1 MNDTVKKSKV
11 ALVYADNY
19 GSDYVKE
26 RVLRAIDLLG
36 GIERFVSKNEKVLLK
51 PNLLAKAPAEKACTT
66 HPSVFSAV
74 GSILLDA
81 GYKNIKYGDS
91 SGGHSRTEPV
101 ALACGVADAAEA
113 LGIEMAD
120 FTVGIETKY
129 EGRCAD
135 SFILCPGVLEA
146 DAIINICKM
155 KTHMLERITGG
166 MKNLF
171 GAVYGLNKGAA
182 HVKFPN
188 ADEFAKMM
196 SDLNNMIPPR
206 LHIMDG
212 IVAMEGN
219 GPQSGDPTPMN
230 VILASDDPVAL
241 DSVFCALVYL
251 DPSLVPTNVRGKE
264 YGCGEYM
271 WENIE
276 VVCEDKTISVAEAQR
291 KYGKAD
297 FDVYRGEEKN
307 ENIKHLKFLT
317 PLLKKKLKAD
327 SSLCVGCGIC
337 VKSCPV
343 EGKAIRMKKRSGKSV
358 PYYDHKKCIK
368 CYCCQEMC
376 PQKAISLSTP
386 LAEKLADRNWRFGFR

>member
-1 MNDTVKKSKV
+1 MNDTVKKSRV
-11 ALVYADNY
+11 SLVFADNY
-19 GSDYVKE
+19 ERHYVKE
-26 RVLRAIDLLG
+26 RVLRAVELLG
-36 GIERFVSKNEKVLLK
+36 GIERFVSRDEKILLK

-74 GSILLDA
+74 GEILLDA
-81 GYKNIKYGDS
+81 GYKKIKYGDS

-101 ALACGVADAAEA
+101 ALACGIASAAEE

-120 FTVGIETKY
+120 FSVGIETKY
-129 EGRCAD
+129 DGKCAD
-135 SFILCPGVLEA
+135 SFILCPGILEA

-166 MKNLF
+166 VKNLF

-182 HVKFPN
+182 HVKYPN

-196 SDLNNMIPPR
+196 ADLNRMIPPR

-219 GPQSGDPTPMN
+219 GPQSGEATPMN
-230 VILASDDPVAL
+230 VVLASDDPVAL

-251 DPSLVPTNVRGKE
+251 DPALVPTNVRGKE
-264 YGCGEYM
+264 WGCGEYL

-276 VVCEDKTISVAEAQR
+276 VVCEDGVIDVREAQR
-291 KYGKAD
+291 RYGRAD

-307 ENIKHLKFLT
+307 ENIRYLKFLS
-317 PLLKKKLKAD
+317 PFLKKKLKVDA
-327 SSLCVGCGIC
+327 SLCVGCGIC

-343 EGKAIRMKKRSGKSV
+343 DGKAIRMKTARQGKSV
-358 PYYDHKKCIK
+358 PRYDYDKCIK

-376 PQKAISLSTP
+376 PQKAISLSVP
-386 LAEKLADRNWRFGFR
+386 LAQRLTDRNWRFGL